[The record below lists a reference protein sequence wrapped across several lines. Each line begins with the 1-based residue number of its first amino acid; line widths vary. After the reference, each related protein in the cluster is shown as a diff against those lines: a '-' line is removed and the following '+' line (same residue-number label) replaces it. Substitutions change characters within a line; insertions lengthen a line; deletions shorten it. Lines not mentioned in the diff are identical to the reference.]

1 MSRTTTEEMSS
12 DEARGQILAQHA
24 VLRRLLADVVASAD
38 QTAASGEDFEV
49 LRERA
54 KLLYETLAVHM
65 TFEEELLPAALR
77 DVIGCG
83 AMIRAG
89 LQEDHARQ
97 REIIALAIS
106 GIGPNGF
113 SGAALIES
121 VQAFVEMLLV
131 DMESEERC
139 LLQADLDALS
149 NDSHGG

>member
-1 MSRTTTEEMSS
+1 MSRTTTGEMSS
-12 DEARGQILAQHA
+12 DEARGRILSQHA
-24 VLRRLLADVVASAD
+24 VLRMLLANVVGSAD
-38 QTAASGEDFEV
+38 RTAASGEEFET

-65 TFEEELLPAALR
+65 TFEEQLLPAALR

-83 AMIRAG
+83 VMIREG

-97 REIIALAIS
+97 RRAIARAIS
-106 GIGPNGF
+106 EIGPNGL

-121 VQAFVEMLLV
+121 VRAFAVMLLV
-131 DMESEERC
+131 DMESEESS
-139 LLQADLDALS
+139 LLRADLDALS